1 MLNLYGLLFNFPAP
15 IVLALLLNELRV
27 KFFKRLVQS
36 VAYLPHFLST
46 VVISGMLVNF
56 LALDGMLNRLI
67 EWFGAEQIQ
76 FLIEP
81 SWFRT
86 IYTASD
92 IWQQVGWGTIIYLA
106 ALTGIDPQLYEA
118 ARMDGANRWKQALH
132 VTLPSLVPVITILFL
147 LAIGNS
153 LSVGYEKILLL
164 YNGATY
170 ETADVIQT
178 YVYRR
183 GLLGSDLSFASAV
196 GLFQSVVAYI
206 LVVGANRLTRWL
218 GGTSLW

>member
-1 MLNLYGLLFNFPAP
+1 
-15 IVLALLLNELRV
+15 
-27 KFFKRLVQS
+27 
-36 VAYLPHFLST
+36 
-46 VVISGMLVNF
+46 
-56 LALDGMLNRLI
+56 
-67 EWFGAEQIQ
+67 QIQ

-118 ARMDGANRWKQALH
+118 ARMDGANRWKQTLH

-206 LVVGANRLTRWL
+206 LVVGANRFTRWL

>member
-1 MLNLYGLLFNFPAP
+1 
-15 IVLALLLNELRV
+15 
-27 KFFKRLVQS
+27 
-36 VAYLPHFLST
+36 
-46 VVISGMLVNF
+46 
-56 LALDGMLNRLI
+56 
-67 EWFGAEQIQ
+67 
-76 FLIEP
+76 
-81 SWFRT
+81 
-86 IYTASD
+86 
-92 IWQQVGWGTIIYLA
+92 
-106 ALTGIDPQLYEA
+106 
-118 ARMDGANRWKQALH
+118 
-132 VTLPSLVPVITILFL
+132 LFL